1 MPSRSEEVMLEVRG
15 LRKSFGGSPA
25 LRGVSFS
32 VREGEIF
39 GLLGHNGAGKSTAL
53 GVILGM
59 VEPDG
64 GEALIGG

>member
-39 GLLGHNGAGKSTAL
+39 GLLGHNGAGKSTA
-53 GVILGM
+53 
-59 VEPDG
+59 
-64 GEALIGG
+64 